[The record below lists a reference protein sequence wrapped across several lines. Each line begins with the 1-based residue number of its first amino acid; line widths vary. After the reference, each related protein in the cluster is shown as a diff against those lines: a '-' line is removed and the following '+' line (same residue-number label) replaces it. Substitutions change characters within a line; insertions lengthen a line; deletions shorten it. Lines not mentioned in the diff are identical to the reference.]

1 LNATFSFACATAL
14 MTAAFAPAAAAADNA
29 SAAEPPL
36 DSARDKPI
44 TVVFRYDDYA
54 GDVIDNVDMRLIDI
68 FRARRLQLTMA
79 IIPSAAYTP
88 LSAEKAR
95 IMRAAMDGGVVDAAQ
110 HGYTHDVLAPIKGQ
124 SFYYGSEFKGVHRI
138 EQKHRIAEGRAFLEK
153 SLGRR
158 SRPLSGF
165 VPPYNSYD
173 LTTLSVLEELG
184 FECLSSSL
192 GGPVEGATRLKL
204 VPAMGELPGV
214 RAAVELARTR
224 APGRPVLIVPLFH
237 NYDFREHAAKPG
249 PMTLDDFEKLLDW
262 LAEQKDVRVLSIGQV
277 CATTEDLGVERYVAN
292 QALFDLAPRVP
303 ACLQSRFPAGV
314 YFTTDLAAG
323 VRRQWLFI
331 LAAIYLGIALVAGVV
346 TWGVATLTLKRLGGL
361 RQLCLAGATALAL
374 GAVAYG
380 WPNRYSTS
388 RALIVVSVL
397 VGVCAGVWLTWWRQ
411 RHVREA

>member
-1 LNATFSFACATAL
+1 
-14 MTAAFAPAAAAADNA
+14 MKVAFTLGWMLGVAILLTPPPAAAADA
-29 SAAEPPL
+29 P
-36 DSARDKPI
+36 PI

-54 GDVIDNVDMRLIDI
+54 GDVVDNVDMRLIDI

-79 IIPSAAYTP
+79 IVPDFGYVP
-88 LSAEKAR
+88 LSDEKAR

-110 HGYTHDVLAPIKGQ
+110 HGYTHDVLARIQGQ
-124 SFYYGSEFKGVHRI
+124 SIYYGSEFKGVHVI

-158 SRPLSGF
+158 PDEF

-192 GGPVEGATRLKL
+192 GGVVGTSTRLKM
-204 VPAMGELPGV
+204 VPATGNLQEV
-214 RAAVELARTR
+214 RRSVEWARTC
-224 APGRPVLIVPLFH
+224 AAGRPVLIVPLFH

-303 ACLQSRFPAGV
+303 ACLQSRFPGCV
-314 YFTTDLAAG
+314 YLTTDVAAG
-323 VRRQWLFI
+323 IRRQWLFI
-331 LAAIYLGIALVAGVV
+331 LTAIHLGIALVAGLVV
-346 TWGVATLTLKRLGGL
+346 WGVATLTLKRLVGL
-361 RQLCLAGATALAL
+361 RRLCLAGATALAL
-374 GAVAYG
+374 GTVAYG

-388 RALIVVSVL
+388 RSLLIVTVL
-397 VGVCAGVWLTWWRQ
+397 VGVCAGMWLAWWRQ
-411 RHVREA
+411 RHVRET